1 MDVFITAL
9 SEAAFLIGEG
19 EKGGKLDNKTG
30 FLQTAEKHRAS
41 WVDSSYRLYYL
52 IKDFVYSST
61 IVLNSVSIN

>member
-9 SEAAFLIGEG
+9 SGAAFLIGEG

-41 WVDSSYRLYYL
+41 
-52 IKDFVYSST
+52 
-61 IVLNSVSIN
+61 